1 MISKKLEKE
10 LNDQIN
16 AEFFSAYLYLSMA
29 AYSSSINMNGAAS
42 WLEAQAQEELEH
54 AMKFYKYI
62 EERGG
67 RVILKEIKEPAKE
80 WKSLED
86 VFKAAYEH
94 EKYISERINKLMEL
108 AVKEKDFATQSFLN
122 WFVDEQVEE
131 EASTL
136 AVYEKLKMVRDYK
149 GGLFMVDRELAQRS
163 TFNENKNN

>member
-67 RVILKEIKEPAKE
+67 RVVLKEIKEPAKE
-80 WKSLED
+80 WKSFED

-122 WFVDEQVEE
+122 WFIDEQVEE

-136 AVYEKLKMVRDYK
+136 AVYEKFKMVRDYK
-149 GGLFMVDRELAQRS
+149 GGLFMIDRELAQRS
-163 TFNENKNN
+163 NFSENKKD